1 MTGRWFFSRAFVFF
15 VIILLSGYSTQDAR
29 SADDAVPPELNAYI
43 ELADATYRWEIV
55 ESSVESNTDQS
66 PKSWLVELTSQTWH
80 DIPWKH
86 YMIVVEPAELNYPD
100 CSILFITGGRIG
112 RKPSDGDFALAGLL
126 AAQSGSY
133 VSLLFQVPNQP
144 LFDNLSEDALIAE
157 TLIRAIADKD
167 ATWPALFPMAKSAI
181 RAMDATQEV
190 IQQETGREVKHF
202 LVTGASKRGW
212 TTWLSAASGDPRV
225 AAIAPI
231 VIDTLNIQRQMQ
243 YQVETWGT
251 WSQSIHDYTERDI
264 IDLDLE
270 KMDDFVK
277 RLWRMVDP
285 YSYRSRMTLPKLL
298 IHGTNDPYWTVD
310 AAQHYWDE
318 LVGPKY
324 ILTLAN
330 VGHDL
335 GNKQLHAYAT
345 MIAFAKNAFQGG
357 SWPEVTWNCTED
369 NDKYLLAVRS
379 DVPFLSAKL
388 WTARSDTKEFRTAQW
403 SSKPIESSG
412 NTRCEAVIDKPASGH
427 IAFYVELTSE
437 FDGQQFSVTT
447 QVWRK

>member
-1 MTGRWFFSRAFVFF
+1 MSRFMSYLSVSTFF
-15 VIILLSGYSTQDAR
+15 VIVLLSGYSTHYAR

-43 ELADATYRWEIV
+43 ELADETYRWEIV
-55 ESSVESNTDQS
+55 ESRTDL
-66 PKSWLVELTSQTWH
+66 PLKSWLVELTSQTWH

-86 YMIVVEPAELNYPD
+86 SMIIVEPAELKYPD

-126 AAQSGSY
+126 ASQTGSY
-133 VSLLFQVPNQP
+133 VTLLFQVPNQP
-144 LFDNLSEDALIAE
+144 LFDNLTEDALIAE
-157 TLIRAIADKD
+157 TLIRAIADQD

-190 IQQETGREVKHF
+190 VQQITGRNVKHF

-212 TTWLSAASGDPRV
+212 TTWLAAASGDPRV
-225 AAIAPI
+225 VAIAPI
-231 VIDTLNIQRQMQ
+231 VIDTLNIPRQMQ

-251 WSQSIHDYTERDI
+251 WSQSIHDYTERDL
-264 IDLDLE
+264 IDIDLE

-277 RLWRMVDP
+277 RLWKMIDP

-298 IHGTNDPYWTVD
+298 VHGTNDPYWTVD
-310 AAQHYWDE
+310 ATQHYWDE

-324 ILTLAN
+324 IITLAN

-335 GNKQLHAYAT
+335 GNQRLNAYAT
-345 MIAFAKNAFQGG
+345 IIVFAKNVFQGG
-357 SWPEVTWNCTED
+357 TWPEVTWKCTD
-369 NDKYLLAVRS
+369 RDGKYVLTICS
-379 DVPFLSAKL
+379 DIPFESTKL
-388 WTARSDTKEFRTAQW
+388 WTAVSDSKEFRTAPW
-403 SSKPIESSG
+403 SSKPVESDSDMQYEVVIE
-412 NTRCEAVIDKPASGH
+412 KPTSGH

-437 FDGQQFSVTT
+437 FDGQPFSVTT